1 VAGDDE
7 VTVVERTLFD
17 RVPDEGCTMC
27 GGRGY
32 FIAYRHG
39 QDPKNYPR
47 FRCAC
52 VKAVAS

>member
-1 VAGDDE
+1 M
-7 VTVVERTLFD
+7 TVVERTLFD